1 METLAGNLNG
11 KVHGFVGTM
20 VKRETT
26 SKKTR
31 DSLSRVCAAMN
42 LAKLAESQTLYIQ
55 YMRSICSLYYT
66 SSLSE

>member
-1 METLAGNLNG
+1 MAR
-11 KVHGFVGTM
+11 FVGTM

-31 DSLSRVCAAMN
+31 TRCRLGFMN
-42 LAKLAESQTLYIQ
+42 LAKLAELQKLNIQ